1 MGVSWTRLKSFLK
14 VLVSWIPMA
23 TNPVR
28 YRLNTRNRFFLCRT
42 CRNHLLTLDNVI
54 ITIEGVVNRFLRH
67 NDVNVKSDPISTRRF
82 LFNFPAVNVRCN
94 GCNRHI
100 GEQFFTFDGDRPL
113 HRVMERSY
121 VLHVDRLLY
130 WDGTQVINA
139 PLLGERRLNYPTLSS
154 LRLQT
159 FLRRLVL
166 FFISGCIVGFVL
178 HVVR

>member
-1 MGVSWTRLKSFLK
+1 MY
-14 VLVSWIPMA
+14 I
-23 TNPVR
+23 
-28 YRLNTRNRFFLCRT
+28 
-42 CRNHLLTLDNVI
+42 
-54 ITIEGVVNRFLRH
+54 
-67 NDVNVKSDPISTRRF
+67 VNVKSDPISTRRF
-82 LFNFPAVNVRCN
+82 LFNFPA
-94 GCNRHI
+94 
-100 GEQFFTFDGDRPL
+100 FTFDGDRPL

>member
-54 ITIEGVVNRFLRH
+54 IT
-67 NDVNVKSDPISTRRF
+67 
-82 LFNFPAVNVRCN
+82 
-94 GCNRHI
+94 
-100 GEQFFTFDGDRPL
+100 FTFDGDRPL